1 MPLAPAAALHHI
13 FIAAS
18 LLRPTGWP
26 ESHSTPG
33 PSRSVSFDGAPIIQV
48 PVKKSTDKKSSSSH
62 PSPADKGGVPSA
74 SLPRVT
80 GKKATIY
87 DLARLANVSP
97 GTVSRVLNNRDRVK
111 QETRES
117 VLRAAAELN
126 LKPQA
131 SVRNRE
137 IVILSEPTYPD
148 RFGGYSASLSAHL
161 SYAFSRRNIG
171 VLLPLNPFEELPTKF
186 FDGIVVVTQD
196 KALRELVADLEKRMP
211 VVHIDKFPIDPAE
224 YIVCSDHYSAGYM
237 AARHFIDRGKRK
249 PAFLG
254 GDYPAFAERLRG
266 FKKAL
271 AEAGLPVDEQRTS
284 LFGPES
290 NHVSVVTRIVR
301 ADADSIYAPGSSF
314 EALEC
319 LHILSYV
326 MGLKVPQDISLM
338 GGENERVSSLL
349 NPPLTTIEEP
359 LREMAEQAVDMLDRL
374 TAGEAISVRNVMLPI
389 RLLDR
394 NSVQ

>member
-1 MPLAPAAALHHI
+1 VKKTKNKQGLGSTAGGPLAAKDQVITRAA
-13 FIAAS
+13 
-18 LLRPTGWP
+18 
-26 ESHSTPG
+26 
-33 PSRSVSFDGAPIIQV
+33 
-48 PVKKSTDKKSSSSH
+48 
-62 PSPADKGGVPSA
+62 
-74 SLPRVT
+74 

-111 QETRES
+111 AETRES

-137 IVILSEPTYPD
+137 MVILSEPTYPD
-148 RFGGYSASLSAHL
+148 RFGGYSATLTAHL
-161 SYAFSRRNIG
+161 AYAFSRRNIG
-171 VLLPLNPFEELPTKF
+171 VLLPLNPFVELPTKF
-186 FDGIVVVTQD
+186 FDGVVVVTQD
-196 KALRELVADLEKRMP
+196 KALRKLVTELEKRMP
-211 VVHIDKFPIDPAE
+211 VIHIDKFPVDPTE
-224 YIVCSDHYSAGYM
+224 YIVCSDHFTAGYM

-271 AEAGLPVDEQRTS
+271 TEANLPIEEQRAS

-301 ADADSIYAPGSSF
+301 SGADSIYAPGSSF
-314 EALEC
+314 ESLEC

-326 MGLKVPQDISLM
+326 MGLKIPQEISLI
-338 GGENERVSSLL
+338 GGENDRVSSLL

-359 LREMAEQAVDMLDRL
+359 LRDMAEQAVDMLDRL
-374 TAGEAISVRNVMLPI
+374 TMGHEISKRNVMLPI
-389 RLLDR
+389 RLIDR

>member
-1 MPLAPAAALHHI
+1 MKKNTAKKTSIPGLQAAAKAGI
-13 FIAAS
+13 K
-18 LLRPTGWP
+18 
-26 ESHSTPG
+26 
-33 PSRSVSFDGAPIIQV
+33 PSV
-48 PVKKSTDKKSSSSH
+48 
-62 PSPADKGGVPSA
+62 
-74 SLPRVT
+74 LPRVA

-111 QETRES
+111 PETRES
-117 VLRAAAELN
+117 VLRAAAVLN

-148 RFGGYSASLSAHL
+148 RFGGYSATLTAHL

-196 KALRELVADLEKRMP
+196 KALRELVAELEKRMP
-211 VVHIDKFPIDPAE
+211 VVHIDKFPVDPAE

-237 AARHFIDRGKRK
+237 AARHFIDRGKRR

-254 GDYPAFAERLRG
+254 GNYFPFAERLRG
-266 FKKAL
+266 FRKAL
-271 AEAGLPVDEQRTS
+271 AEADLPIDEQRTS

-301 ADADSIYAPGSSF
+301 AGADSIYAPGSSF

-326 MGLKVPQDISLM
+326 MGLKVPQDIALI
-338 GGENERVSSLL
+338 GGENERVSALL
-349 NPPLTTIEEP
+349 NPPLSTIEEP
-359 LREMAEQAVDMLDRL
+359 LRDMAEQVVAMLDRL
-374 TAGEAISVRNVMLPI
+374 TLGEKVTARNVMMPV
-389 RLLDR
+389 RLIDR
-394 NSVQ
+394 NSV

>member
-1 MPLAPAAALHHI
+1 M
-13 FIAAS
+13 
-18 LLRPTGWP
+18 
-26 ESHSTPG
+26 
-33 PSRSVSFDGAPIIQV
+33 
-48 PVKKSTDKKSSSSH
+48 KKSAKAKPRVRSAAV
-62 PSPADKGGVPSA
+62 PASKPRPRPA
-74 SLPRVT
+74 ILPRLG

-111 QETRES
+111 SETRES
-117 VLRAAAELN
+117 VLRAAAALN

-137 IVILSEPTYPD
+137 IVILSEPTYAD
-148 RFGGYSASLSAHL
+148 RFGGYSATLTAHL
-161 SYAFSRRNIG
+161 SYAFSRRDIG

-196 KALRELVADLEKRMP
+196 KALRALVADLEKRMP
-211 VVHIDKFPIDPAE
+211 VVHIDKFPVDPSE
-224 YIVCSDHYSAGYM
+224 YIVCSDHFNAGYK
-237 AARHFIDRGKRK
+237 AARHFIERGKLR

-254 GDYPAFAERLRG
+254 GDYFPFAERLRG
-266 FKKAL
+266 FRQAL
-271 AEAGLPVDEQRTS
+271 AEADLPVEEQRAS

-301 ADADSIYAPGSSF
+301 AGADAIYAPGSSF

-326 MGLKVPQDISLM
+326 MGLKVPQDISLI

-359 LREMAEQAVDMLDRL
+359 LRDMAEQAVDMLDRL
-374 TAGEAISVRNVMLPI
+374 TMRQTVAKRNVMLPI
-389 RLLDR
+389 RLIDR

>member
-1 MPLAPAAALHHI
+1 VKKTTDTKSLAAA
-13 FIAAS
+13 S
-18 LLRPTGWP
+18 N
-26 ESHSTPG
+26 
-33 PSRSVSFDGAPIIQV
+33 
-48 PVKKSTDKKSSSSH
+48 
-62 PSPADKGGVPSA
+62 SPAKSGTKHP
-74 SLPRVT
+74 LPAI

-111 QETRES
+111 AETRES

-137 IVILSEPTYPD
+137 MVILSEPTYPD
-148 RFGGYSASLSAHL
+148 RVGGYTATLTAHL
-161 SYAFSRRNIG
+161 SFAFSRRNIG
-171 VLLPLNPFEELPTKF
+171 VLLPLNPFAELPVKF

-196 KALRELVADLEKRMP
+196 KALRELVAELEKRMP
-211 VVHIDKFPIDPAE
+211 VVHIDKFPVDPGE
-224 YIVCSDHYSAGYM
+224 FVVCSDHFNAGYM
-237 AARHFIDRGKRK
+237 AARHFIERGKRK

-254 GDYPAFAERLRG
+254 GNYTAFAERLRG

-271 AEAGLPVDEQRTS
+271 AEADLPVDEHFVS

-301 ADADSIYAPGSSF
+301 AGADAIYAPGSSF

-319 LHILSYV
+319 LHILAYV
-326 MGLKVPQDISLM
+326 MGLKVPQDISLI

-359 LREMAEQAVDMLDRL
+359 LREMAEQAASMLDRL
-374 TAGEAISVRNVMLPI
+374 TTGHRVAERHIMLPI
-389 RLLDR
+389 RLIER

>member
-1 MPLAPAAALHHI
+1 MKA
-13 FIAAS
+13 
-18 LLRPTGWP
+18 
-26 ESHSTPG
+26 
-33 PSRSVSFDGAPIIQV
+33 RS
-48 PVKKSTDKKSSSSH
+48 KKSTKSSGIN
-62 PSPADKGGVPSA
+62 ASA
-74 SLPRVT
+74 AGEKRKATPLVSAQDS

-97 GTVSRVLNNRDRVK
+97 ETVSRVLNNRDRVK

-117 VLRAAAELN
+117 VLRAAATLN

-148 RFGGYSASLSAHL
+148 RFGGYSATLTAHL

-186 FDGIVVVTQD
+186 FDGVVVVTQD
-196 KALRELVADLEKRMP
+196 EALRKLSADLEKRMP
-211 VVHIDKFPIDPAE
+211 VVHIDKFPIDPSE
-224 YIVCSDHYSAGYM
+224 YVICSDHYSAGYM
-237 AARHFIDRGKRK
+237 AARHFIERGKRK

-254 GDYPAFAERLRG
+254 GNYFPFAERLRG
-266 FKKAL
+266 FRKAL
-271 AEAGLPVDEQRTS
+271 ADADIPIDEQRAS

-290 NHVSVVTRIVR
+290 NHISVITRIVR
-301 ADADSIYAPGSSF
+301 AGADAIYAPGSSF

-319 LHILSYV
+319 LHVLSYV
-326 MGLKVPQDISLM
+326 MGLRVPQDISLI

-359 LREMAEQAVDMLDRL
+359 LHEMANQVVALLDKL
-374 TAGEAISVRNVMLPI
+374 TSGEEAKTRTLMLPV
-389 RLLDR
+389 RLIDR
-394 NSVQ
+394 NSV

>member
-1 MPLAPAAALHHI
+1 MKKSKSKPAAGAPAKAGGK
-13 FIAAS
+13 S
-18 LLRPTGWP
+18 LG
-26 ESHSTPG
+26 
-33 PSRSVSFDGAPIIQV
+33 
-48 PVKKSTDKKSSSSH
+48 
-62 PSPADKGGVPSA
+62 
-74 SLPRVT
+74 LPRAA

-111 QETRES
+111 PETRES

-148 RFGGYSASLSAHL
+148 RVGGYSATLTAHL
-161 SYAFSRRNIG
+161 SFAFSRRNIG
-171 VLLPLNPFEELPTKF
+171 VLLPTNPFEELPTKF

-196 KALRELVADLEKRMP
+196 KALRELVTELEKRMP
-211 VVHIDKFPIDPAE
+211 VVHIDKFPVDPAE
-224 YIVCSDHYSAGYM
+224 YIVCSDHYSAGYL

-249 PAFLG
+249 PAYLG
-254 GDYPAFAERLRG
+254 PDHPAFAERLRG

-271 AEAGLPVDEQRTS
+271 AEADLPVDEQRAT

-290 NHVSVVTRIVR
+290 NHVSIVTRIVR
-301 ADADSIYAPGSSF
+301 TGTDAIYAPGASF

-326 MGLKVPQDISLM
+326 MGLKIPQDISLI
-338 GGENERVSSLL
+338 GGENERISSLL

-359 LREMAEQAVDMLDRL
+359 LRDMAEQAVAMLDRL
-374 TAGEAISVRNVMLPI
+374 TLGEKVPERNVMLPI
-389 RLLDR
+389 RLIDR

>member
-1 MPLAPAAALHHI
+1 MKTENKNRKNLKPA
-13 FIAAS
+13 S
-18 LLRPTGWP
+18 D
-26 ESHSTPG
+26 S
-33 PSRSVSFDGAPIIQV
+33 
-48 PVKKSTDKKSSSSH
+48 
-62 PSPADKGGVPSA
+62 
-74 SLPRVT
+74 RVT
-80 GKKATIY
+80 AKKTAPSFVVGKKATIY

-111 QETRES
+111 VETRES
-117 VLRAAAELN
+117 VLRAAAQLN

-137 IVILSEPTYPD
+137 MVILSEPTYPD
-148 RFGGYSASLSAHL
+148 RFGGYSATLTAHL

-171 VLLPLNPFEELPTKF
+171 VLLPLNPLLELPTKF
-186 FDGIVVVTQD
+186 FDGAVVVTQA
-196 KALRELVADLEKRMP
+196 KALRKLVVELEKRMP
-211 VVHIDKFPIDPAE
+211 VIHLDKFPVDPKE
-224 YIVCSDHYSAGYM
+224 YTICSDHFAAGYM
-237 AARHFIDRGKRK
+237 AARHFIERGRRK

-254 GDYPAFAERLRG
+254 GDYTAFAERLVG

-271 AEAGLPVDEQRTS
+271 TEASLPVDEQCTS

-301 ADADSIYAPGSSF
+301 SGADSIYAPGSSF
-314 EALEC
+314 ESLEC

-326 MGLKVPQDISLM
+326 MGLKVPEDISLI
-338 GGENERVSSLL
+338 GGENELVSSLL

-359 LREMAEQAVDMLDRL
+359 LQEMAERAVDMLDQL
-374 TAGEAISVRNVMLPI
+374 TTGGEIAERGVMLPV
-389 RLLDR
+389 RLIDR

>member
-1 MPLAPAAALHHI
+1 M
-13 FIAAS
+13 
-18 LLRPTGWP
+18 
-26 ESHSTPG
+26 
-33 PSRSVSFDGAPIIQV
+33 
-48 PVKKSTDKKSSSSH
+48 KKSAPKKSSAAA
-62 PSPADKGGVPSA
+62 ADTTAKIGAKPIA
-74 SLPRVT
+74 LPLVA

-148 RFGGYSASLSAHL
+148 RFGGYSATLTAHL
-161 SYAFSRRNIG
+161 AYAFSRRNIG

-196 KALRELVADLEKRMP
+196 KALRALVADLEKRMP
-211 VVHIDKFPIDPAE
+211 VVHIDKFPVDPTE
-224 YIVCSDHYSAGYM
+224 YIVCSDHYNAGYI

-271 AEAGLPVDEQRTS
+271 AEAGLPIDEQRTS

-290 NHVSVVTRIVR
+290 NHVSVVTRMVR
-301 ADADSIYAPGSSF
+301 AGADSIYAPGSSF
-314 EALEC
+314 EAMEC
-319 LHILSYV
+319 LHILAYV
-326 MGLKVPQDISLM
+326 MGMKVPQEISII
-338 GGENERVSSLL
+338 GGENERVSALM

-374 TAGEAISVRNVMLPI
+374 TTGEIITKRNFMLPI
-389 RLLDR
+389 RLIDR

>member
-1 MPLAPAAALHHI
+1 MKE
-13 FIAAS
+13 S
-18 LLRPTGWP
+18 VKKPTNKP
-26 ESHSTPG
+26 
-33 PSRSVSFDGAPIIQV
+33 SVSSANAAGQKRKTKSVSPSSGA
-48 PVKKSTDKKSSSSH
+48 
-62 PSPADKGGVPSA
+62 
-74 SLPRVT
+74 

-111 QETRES
+111 PETRES
-117 VLRAAAELN
+117 ILRAAATLN

-148 RFGGYSASLSAHL
+148 RFGGYSATLIAHL

-186 FDGIVVVTQD
+186 FDGVVLVTQD
-196 KALRELVADLEKRMP
+196 KALRALGADLEKRMP
-211 VVHIDKFPIDPAE
+211 VVHIDKFPVDPTE
-224 YIVCSDHYSAGYM
+224 YVVCSDHYSAGYM
-237 AARHFIDRGKRK
+237 AARHFIERGKRK

-254 GDYPAFAERLRG
+254 GNYFPFAERLRG
-266 FKKAL
+266 FRKAL
-271 AEAGLPVDEQRTS
+271 ADADIPIDEQRAS

-301 ADADSIYAPGSSF
+301 AGADAIYAPGSSF

-326 MGLKVPQDISLM
+326 MGLKVPQDISII

-359 LREMAEQAVDMLDRL
+359 LHEMADQVVNLLDRL
-374 TAGEAISVRNVMLPI
+374 TSGEEVKDRNIMLPV
-389 RLLDR
+389 RLIDR
-394 NSVQ
+394 NSV

>member
-1 MPLAPAAALHHI
+1 M
-13 FIAAS
+13 
-18 LLRPTGWP
+18 
-26 ESHSTPG
+26 
-33 PSRSVSFDGAPIIQV
+33 
-48 PVKKSTDKKSSSSH
+48 KKSTSKTATSTGTGAAAK
-62 PSPADKGGVPSA
+62 PSP
-74 SLPRVT
+74 LPRSA

-87 DLARLANVSP
+87 DLARVANVSP

-111 QETRES
+111 PETRES
-117 VLRAAAELN
+117 VLRAAAAMN
-126 LKPQA
+126 LKPQV

-148 RFGGYSASLSAHL
+148 RFGGYSATFTAHL
-161 SYAFSRRNIG
+161 SYAFSRRDIG

-224 YIVCSDHYSAGYM
+224 YIVCSDHYKAGYM
-237 AARHFIDRGKRK
+237 AARHFIDRGKKK

-271 AEAGLPVDEQRTS
+271 AEAGLPIDEQRTS

-290 NHVSVVTRIVR
+290 NHVSVATRIVR
-301 ADADSIYAPGSSF
+301 AGADSIYAPGSSF

-326 MGLKVPQDISLM
+326 MGVKVPQDISLI

-359 LREMAEQAVDMLDRL
+359 LRDMAEQAVDILDRL
-374 TAGEAISVRNVMLPI
+374 TTGRDVPKKNFMLPV
-389 RLLDR
+389 RLIDR

>member
-1 MPLAPAAALHHI
+1 MKKTTTRKGAATAAAV
-13 FIAAS
+13 AAK
-18 LLRPTGWP
+18 TGP
-26 ESHSTPG
+26 KH
-33 PSRSVSFDGAPIIQV
+33 AI
-48 PVKKSTDKKSSSSH
+48 
-62 PSPADKGGVPSA
+62 
-74 SLPRVT
+74 LPRVA

-87 DLARLANVSP
+87 DLARIANVSP

-111 QETRES
+111 PETRES
-117 VLRAAAELN
+117 VLRAAARLN

-137 IVILSEPTYPD
+137 IVILSDPAYPD
-148 RFGGYSASLSAHL
+148 RVGGYSATLTAHL
-161 SYAFSRRNIG
+161 SFAFSRRNIG

-196 KALRELVADLEKRMP
+196 MALRELVADLEKRMP
-211 VVHIDKFPIDPAE
+211 VVHIDKFPVDPAE
-224 YIVCSDHYSAGYM
+224 YIVCSDHYGSGYM
-237 AARHFIDRGKRK
+237 AARHFIERGKHK

-254 GDYPAFAERLRG
+254 PNHFPFAERLRG

-271 AEAGLPVDEQRTS
+271 AEAELPIDEQRAS

-301 ADADSIYAPGSSF
+301 AGADSIYAPGSSF
-314 EALEC
+314 ESLEC
-319 LHILSYV
+319 LHILAYV
-326 MGLKVPQDISLM
+326 MGLKVPQDISVI

-359 LREMAEQAVDMLDRL
+359 LRDMAEQAVAMLDRL
-374 TAGEAISVRNVMLPI
+374 TLGEQIAKRNVMLPV
-389 RLLDR
+389 RLIDR

>member
-1 MPLAPAAALHHI
+1 MKKPVPPKSSGKSVVSKATSKSVHTPQAAA
-13 FIAAS
+13 
-18 LLRPTGWP
+18 
-26 ESHSTPG
+26 
-33 PSRSVSFDGAPIIQV
+33 
-48 PVKKSTDKKSSSSH
+48 
-62 PSPADKGGVPSA
+62 
-74 SLPRVT
+74 
-80 GKKATIY
+80 KKATIY

-111 QETRES
+111 PETRES

-148 RFGGYSASLSAHL
+148 RFGGYSATLTAHL
-161 SYAFSRRNIG
+161 SYAFSRRDIG
-171 VLLPLNPFEELPTKF
+171 VLLPSNPLEELPTKF

-196 KALRELVADLEKRMP
+196 KALRSLVSELEKRMP
-211 VVHIDKFPIDPAE
+211 VVHIDKFPVDPSE
-224 YIVCSDHYSAGYM
+224 YIICSDHFSAGYM
-237 AARHFIDRGKRK
+237 AAKHFIERGKRR

-254 GDYPAFAERLRG
+254 GSYFPFEERLRG

-271 AEAGLPVDEQRTS
+271 QEADIVVDEQLTS

-290 NHVSVVTRIVR
+290 NHVSVITRIVR
-301 ADADSIYAPGSSF
+301 AGADAIYAPGSSF

-319 LHILSYV
+319 LHVLTYV
-326 MGLKVPQDISLM
+326 MGVKVPQQISLI

-359 LREMAEQAVDMLDRL
+359 LRDMAEKAVTMLDAL
-374 TAGEAISVRNVMLPI
+374 TAGHALRERNVMLPV
-389 RLLDR
+389 RLIDR
-394 NSVQ
+394 NSV

>member
-1 MPLAPAAALHHI
+1 MKA
-13 FIAAS
+13 
-18 LLRPTGWP
+18 R
-26 ESHSTPG
+26 
-33 PSRSVSFDGAPIIQV
+33 
-48 PVKKSTDKKSSSSH
+48 VKKSPKSNVSSASASAEKRKTEALSSS
-62 PSPADKGGVPSA
+62 PD
-74 SLPRVT
+74 L

-117 VLRAAAELN
+117 VLRAAATLN

-148 RFGGYSASLSAHL
+148 RFGGYSATLTAHL

-171 VLLPLNPFEELPTKF
+171 VLLPMNPFEELPTKF
-186 FDGIVVVTQD
+186 FDGVVVVTQD
-196 KALRELVADLEKRMP
+196 EALRKLSAALEKRMP

-224 YIVCSDHYSAGYM
+224 YVVCSDHYSAGYM
-237 AARHFIDRGKRK
+237 AARHFIERGKRK

-254 GDYPAFAERLRG
+254 GNYFPFAERLRG
-266 FKKAL
+266 FRKAL
-271 AEAGLPVDEQRTS
+271 AEADIPIDEQRAS

-290 NHVSVVTRIVR
+290 NHVSVITRIVR
-301 ADADSIYAPGSSF
+301 AGADAIYAPGSSF

-319 LHILSYV
+319 LHVLSYV
-326 MGLKVPQDISLM
+326 MGLRVPQDISLI
-338 GGENERVSSLL
+338 GG
-349 NPPLTTIEEP
+349 
-359 LREMAEQAVDMLDRL
+359 
-374 TAGEAISVRNVMLPI
+374 
-389 RLLDR
+389 
-394 NSVQ
+394 

>member
-1 MPLAPAAALHHI
+1 M
-13 FIAAS
+13 
-18 LLRPTGWP
+18 
-26 ESHSTPG
+26 
-33 PSRSVSFDGAPIIQV
+33 
-48 PVKKSTDKKSSSSH
+48 KKSTDKPSSGSAPGISS
-62 PSPADKGGVPSA
+62 KGAAPPPGPVRQ
-74 SLPRVT
+74 L
-80 GKKATIY
+80 GKRATIY

-117 VLRAAAELN
+117 VLRAAAALN

-148 RFGGYSASLSAHL
+148 RFGGYSGTLTAHL

-171 VLLPLNPFEELPTKF
+171 VLLPSNPLDELPTKF

-211 VVHIDKFPIDPAE
+211 VVHIDKFPVDPEE

-237 AARHFIDRGKRK
+237 AARHFIDRGKRR

-254 GDYPAFAERLRG
+254 GNYFPFAERLRG
-266 FKKAL
+266 FKQAL
-271 AEAGLPVDEQRTS
+271 GEAGLPIDEQRAS

-301 ADADSIYAPGSSF
+301 AGADSIYAPGSSF

-319 LHILSYV
+319 LHILAYV
-326 MGLKVPQDISLM
+326 MGMKVPQDISLI
-338 GGENERVSSLL
+338 GGENERISSLL

-359 LREMAEQAVDMLDRL
+359 LRDMAEQVVGMIDRL
-374 TAGEAISVRNVMLPI
+374 TDGKEIPQRNVMLPI
-389 RLLDR
+389 RLIDR

>member
-1 MPLAPAAALHHI
+1 VKKTPDRKSPAASAGS
-13 FIAAS
+13 AEK
-18 LLRPTGWP
+18 TG
-26 ESHSTPG
+26 
-33 PSRSVSFDGAPIIQV
+33 AK
-48 PVKKSTDKKSSSSH
+48 PV
-62 PSPADKGGVPSA
+62 V
-74 SLPRVT
+74 LPRTV

-111 QETRES
+111 PETRES
-117 VLRAAAELN
+117 VLRAAAALN

-148 RFGGYSASLSAHL
+148 RFGGYSATLTAHL

-171 VLLPLNPFEELPTKF
+171 VLLPLNPLEELPTKF

-211 VVHIDKFPIDPAE
+211 VVHIDKFPVDPAE
-224 YIVCSDHYSAGYM
+224 YIVCSDHYSAGYL
-237 AARHFIDRGKRK
+237 AARHFIERGKRK

-254 GDYPAFAERLRG
+254 GNYFPFAERLRG
-266 FKKAL
+266 FKQAL
-271 AEAGLPVDEQRTS
+271 AEAELPVDEQRAS

-301 ADADSIYAPGSSF
+301 SGADSIYAPGSSF

-319 LHILSYV
+319 LHILAYV
-326 MGLKVPQDISLM
+326 MGLKVPQDISLI

-359 LREMAEQAVDMLDRL
+359 LREIAERVVDMLDRL
-374 TAGEAISVRNVMLPI
+374 TAGVKITERNLMLPI
-389 RLLDR
+389 RLIDR
-394 NSVQ
+394 NSVR

>member
-1 MPLAPAAALHHI
+1 MKKNTDRKKFAPPAVPPAKAGTKP
-13 FIAAS
+13 A
-18 LLRPTGWP
+18 GQ
-26 ESHSTPG
+26 
-33 PSRSVSFDGAPIIQV
+33 SR
-48 PVKKSTDKKSSSSH
+48 
-62 PSPADKGGVPSA
+62 GV
-74 SLPRVT
+74 

-111 QETRES
+111 PETRES
-117 VLRAAAELN
+117 VLRAAAALN

-148 RFGGYSASLSAHL
+148 RIGGYSATLTAHL
-161 SYAFSRRNIG
+161 SYSFSRRNIG
-171 VLLPLNPFEELPTKF
+171 VLLPLNPLEELPTKF

-211 VVHIDKFPIDPAE
+211 VVHIDKFPVDPAE
-224 YIVCSDHYSAGYM
+224 YIVCSDHFNAGYM
-237 AARHFIDRGKRK
+237 AARHFIERGKRR

-254 GDYPAFAERLRG
+254 GNYFPFAERLRG
-266 FKKAL
+266 FRKAL
-271 AEAGLPVDEQRTS
+271 AEADLPIDEQRAS
-284 LFGPES
+284 LFGSES

-301 ADADSIYAPGSSF
+301 AGADSIYAPGSSF

-326 MGLKVPQDISLM
+326 MGLKVPQDISLI

-359 LREMAEQAVDMLDRL
+359 LREMAEQAVAMLDLL
-374 TAGEAISVRNVMLPI
+374 TVGEQVAKRNVMLPI
-389 RLLDR
+389 RLIDR